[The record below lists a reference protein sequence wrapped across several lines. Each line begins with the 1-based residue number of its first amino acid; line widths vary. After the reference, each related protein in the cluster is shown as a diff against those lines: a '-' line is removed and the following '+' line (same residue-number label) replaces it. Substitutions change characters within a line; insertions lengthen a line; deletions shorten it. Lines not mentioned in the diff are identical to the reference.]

1 MNNAIHKLFLL
12 GLSLLF
18 SCFLMAENLFDHYS
32 RSTQKANEFFKI
44 AEYDS
49 ALVYLKDNL
58 SNPSD
63 KIAYLQRL
71 LKIADIYRIEREF
84 DSAEFFV
91 RKIDLNFDSS
101 LKQNHDLLFEF
112 NHLQGTIYGDKG
124 LYKEGI
130 EVLEHAI
137 HDRITLFG
145 KADTLMAKT
154 YNRIGICHF
163 YSGNLDSALAY
174 YQTALDLAGEK
185 RNPENDQVAT
195 YYQNIGIIHA
205 TQGDYELALE
215 YLNNCLNINEKI
227 LSENDPAIAR
237 IKLNLGRIYQILSQN
252 DRALLNFK
260 KAEEIYV
267 NKFGENY
274 VSLGGVYVNI
284 GLLDFEQSN
293 LDEAELYYNNALRI
307 YDLNFEKRHPD
318 VGKIYNNL
326 GLIYSSKKDYKKAL
340 DFFEKS
346 LAIAKDPES
355 IIVNLRNIADTY
367 VGLNNTGQANT
378 YYDRSIKRVKE
389 IFGDKHIELAHS
401 YTDYGEF
408 LISINQHE
416 KAFYYYQRALG
427 IFESNFPDANVSK
440 SEIYPLI
447 GDYYLFNNQVEKA
460 LDYYQL
466 SLINND
472 FEFDEKNVTVNPDII
487 NAISPTVYIEV
498 LLKKAKVFALV
509 NDSLHLKYSLNCLR
523 KAMDGLDK
531 LKLNVGE
538 SSKLHLSNETRSA
551 FDLVFNVLYS
561 LFDQTGNKEYIQEAF
576 RFAEKSKASVL
587 LSSIRDLD
595 AIKFSGIPVDLQRQ
609 ERELRE
615 KISAY
620 ESLVYNERIEPDPDS
635 TKLSLWGYKLFN
647 LNRQHDSLV
656 SDFEENNPAYYM
668 LKHNTSVI
676 SLNEVMDELKSDETM
691 VEYILTDNTLF
702 KFLINKEG
710 FVYEKSSIDSSFIDD
725 INLLNKTS
733 IVDFSEHGK
742 KEYKE
747 YVMASNKVY
756 NILFGGLENLIN
768 GQDLIIVP
776 DGILGY
782 LPFEALVNKLPTF
795 EEIDYRNLSYLL
807 LNNPVSYTYSSTLLY
822 NNSIDAKS
830 GSSMLAFAPDYSN
843 SEMNLNPLYYSE
855 EEVLGIEKIYHGTV
869 YLKEKASESRFKR
882 IAPDYDILHL
892 AMHTV
897 LDDQNPMESKLI
909 FSSSNDSLNDGYLN
923 TYEIYGL
930 ELQAQMAVLSACNT
944 GRGVLHTGEGI
955 MSLARGFIYAGVPS
969 IVMTL
974 WEVEDNSGASIM
986 NLFYKNLKEGMSKN
1000 KALQRAKLTYLLNAP
1015 QHRAHP
1021 YFWAAY
1027 VDIGDTAPI
1036 KGSFLSVYGVYL
1048 LIIFLLIVV
1057 VLFYRLR
1064 FVKNKK

>member
-18 SCFLMAENLFDHYS
+18 SCFLMAENLFEHYS
-32 RSTQKANEFFKI
+32 RSTEKANEFFKI

-49 ALVYLKDNL
+49 ALFYLKDNL
-58 SNPSD
+58 HPAPD

-71 LKIADIYRIEREF
+71 LKIADIYRIERKF
-84 DSAEFFV
+84 DTAEFFLN
-91 RKIDLNFDSS
+91 KINNIKDSIPRS
-101 LKQNHDLLFEF
+101 HDVLFEYK
-112 NHLQGTIYGDKG
+112 HLEGAIYADKG
-124 LYKEGI
+124 LYQEGV

-137 HDRITLFG
+137 HRRIALLG
-145 KADTLMAKT
+145 KPDTLMAKT

-163 YSGNLDSALAY
+163 YSGNLDSALVY
-174 YQTALDLAGEK
+174 YQIALDLAKKKG
-185 RNPENDQVAT
+185 NPENDQVAT
-195 YYQNIGIIHA
+195 CYQNIGIIYA

-215 YLNNCLNINEKI
+215 YFDDCMQ
-227 LSENDPAIAR
+227 LSEKLLAKYDPAIAR

-284 GLLDFEQSN
+284 GLLNFEQSN

-307 YDLNFEKRHPD
+307 YDLNFETIHPD
-318 VGKIYNNL
+318 VSKIYNNL
-326 GLIYSSKKDYKKAL
+326 GLIYSSKKDHEKAL
-340 DFFEKS
+340 EYFKKS
-346 LAIAKDPES
+346 LEIAKDPEF
-355 IIVNLRNIADTY
+355 IIVNYRNIADAY
-367 VGLNNTGQANT
+367 VALGDFDSANT
-378 YYDRSIKRVKE
+378 YYTRSIKRVKE
-389 IFGDKHIELAHS
+389 VFGNIHVELGHS
-401 YTDYGEF
+401 YIDYGEF
-408 LISINQHE
+408 LISINQHK
-416 KAFYYYQRALG
+416 KALTYFNSALG
-427 IFESNFPDANVSK
+427 IFEENFPAASVSK
-440 SEIYPLI
+440 SEVYALI
-447 GDYYLFNNQVEKA
+447 GDCNFSNNENEKA
-460 LDYYQL
+460 LKNYQL

-472 FEFDEKNVTVNPDII
+472 FSFDQTDVTINPEIN
-487 NAISPTVYIEV
+487 NAISPNLYIEV
-498 LLKKAKVFALV
+498 LLKKAEVFALF
-509 NDSLHLKYSLNCLR
+509 NDKSQFKHSLNCLR

-620 ESLVYNERIEPDPDS
+620 ESLVYNERIERDPDS

-668 LKHNTSVI
+668 LRHNTSVI

-733 IVDFSEHGK
+733 IIDFSEHGK

-756 NILFGGLENLIN
+756 NILFGGLEEFIS
-768 GQDLIIVP
+768 GQNLIIVP

-909 FSSSNDSLNDGYLN
+909 FSSLNDSLNDGYLN

-930 ELQAQMAVLSACNT
+930 ELQAQMVVLSACNT